1 MAWYS
6 GGARTTSTAPA
17 SMPTSGSPARYLR
30 QAPKNVS
37 RTCSRVGSN
46 TSGLGLLPVLAQ
58 VADQA
63 LGTPRLARDAP
74 VAPVQDH
81 PMMPFFQ
88 EFRGRELAQPVLHF
102 TRILAGREVGA

>member
-6 GGARTTSTAPA
+6 GCARTTSTATA

-58 VADQA
+58 GAHSA
-63 LGTPRLARDAP
+63 LGTPRLSRHDHVGP
-74 VAPVQDH
+74 GKDH
-81 PMMPFFQ
+81 PMMAVLK
-88 EFRGRELAQPVLHF
+88 ESRRRELDQPVLHF
-102 TRILAGREVGA
+102 TRILAG